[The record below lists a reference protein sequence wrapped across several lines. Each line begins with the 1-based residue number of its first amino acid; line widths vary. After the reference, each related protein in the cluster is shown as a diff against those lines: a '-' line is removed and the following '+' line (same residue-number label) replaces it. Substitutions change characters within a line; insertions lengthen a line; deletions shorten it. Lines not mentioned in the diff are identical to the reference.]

1 MPSPCIAPPKNDTKN
16 GRIIICEW
24 YNTPLIDDN
33 GRAIGIALMAVDI
46 TERKQ
51 AETELQESALRQ
63 RAIARIIERMRQ
75 TLDIREI
82 FYATTRELRQ
92 TLKCDRVAIYR
103 FNPDWSGE
111 FVAESFDGKWVS
123 FIQAQETQFSPY

>member
-1 MPSPCIAPPKNDTKN
+1 
-16 GRIIICEW
+16 
-24 YNTPLIDDN
+24 
-33 GRAIGIALMAVDI
+33 MAVDI

-63 RAIARIIERMRQ
+63 RAIAPIIERMRQ

-82 FYATTRELRQ
+82 FSATTRELRQ

-111 FVAESFDGKWVS
+111 FVAESCDPKWVS
-123 FIQAQETQFSPY
+123 LSKNRRSILTLLKAL